1 MRAAYRAG
9 DLAGHLGWRPPIRTN
24 ARLEIVRGATGDPEP
39 WMRLTGIEPSGLREA
54 LRREPCTVQ
63 ERWFAHAA
71 ADNQPLPAE
80 YHKLFWTWF
89 VFGFPAFGAVLTIF
103 WLMMAKPQLW

>member
-1 MRAAYRAG
+1 
-9 DLAGHLGWRPPIRTN
+9 
-24 ARLEIVRGATGDPEP
+24 
-39 WMRLTGIEPSGLREA
+39 MRLTGIEPSGLREA